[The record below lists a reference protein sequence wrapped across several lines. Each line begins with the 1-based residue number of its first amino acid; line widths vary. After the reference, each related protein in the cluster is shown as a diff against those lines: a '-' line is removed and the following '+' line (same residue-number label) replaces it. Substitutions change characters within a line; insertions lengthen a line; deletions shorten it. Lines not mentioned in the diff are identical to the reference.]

1 MSIENKVGVEVKKTP
16 SDSPQLSSRRRER
29 RPLPRS
35 AKTNPLVGLVNSMI
49 LAIGLTVIL
58 ASRCDQPSSPQQD
71 QQGWL
76 DHLVI
81 PKDLHLPTS
90 VTDKLI
96 EGHVIESSKKHK
108 SK

>member
-1 MSIENKVGVEVKKTP
+1 MP
-16 SDSPQLSSRRRER
+16 SAHPQFSSRRRER
-29 RPLPRS
+29 RALPRS